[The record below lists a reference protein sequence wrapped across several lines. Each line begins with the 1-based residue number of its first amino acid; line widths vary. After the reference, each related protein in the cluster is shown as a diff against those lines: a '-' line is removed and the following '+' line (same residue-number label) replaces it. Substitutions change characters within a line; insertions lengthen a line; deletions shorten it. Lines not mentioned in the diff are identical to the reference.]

1 MIKEKASHYLPSS
14 MEGGSIMEKMTNGD
28 IGGEGVKIGKFAVT
42 SFLNSPLYDVNS
54 RNQEC

>member
-1 MIKEKASHYLPSS
+1 
-14 MEGGSIMEKMTNGD
+14 MEKMTNGD